1 MKTMKLTI
9 LCLLTAL
16 FMGAESVMAQE
27 ERRDYSEQRL
37 KLRAEMM
44 ALDMAERYNLDEK
57 QVKELTKAN
66 LEWLQKRDDAPGLRP
81 GPRQDAD
88 RRWADRR
95 HYPRRGWHRGGC
107 CGAPRCADYCC
118 EAYCTDGRH
127 ALDCPY
133 YDEARRPAP
142 TKEEMEKF
150 AAERKQAFEERRA
163 AREAYE
169 ESLKKIMTE
178 EQYKA
183 YQERRPGARP

>member
-9 LCLLTAL
+9 VCLLAAL
-16 FMGAESVMAQE
+16 FMGSGSVMAQDG
-27 ERRDYSEQRL
+27 RRDYSEQRM

-57 QVKELTKAN
+57 QVQELTEAN
-66 LEWLQKRDDAPGLRP
+66 LEWLQKRGDAPGLRP
-81 GPRQDAD
+81 GPRPNAD

-95 HYPRRGWHRGGC
+95 HHPRRGWHRGGC
-107 CGAPRCADYCC
+107 CDAPRHADYCC
-118 EAYCTDGRH
+118 EAYCTDGHH
-127 ALDCPY
+127 APDCPY

-142 TKEEMEKF
+142 TKEELDQR
-150 AAERKQAFEERRA
+150 AAERKKIVEERRA

-169 ESLKKIMTE
+169 KRLQKIMTE

-183 YQERRPGARP
+183 YQERRPGARL

>member
-9 LCLLTAL
+9 VCLLAAL
-16 FMGAESVMAQE
+16 FMGAGSVMAQE
-27 ERRDYSEQRL
+27 ERRDYSEQRM

-57 QVKELTKAN
+57 QVEELTKAN
-66 LEWLQKRDDAPGLRP
+66 LEWLQKRGDAPGLRP
-81 GPRQDAD
+81 GPRPNAD

-95 HYPRRGWHRGGC
+95 HHPRRGWHRGGC
-107 CGAPRCADYCC
+107 CGAPRCADNCC
-118 EAYCTDGRH
+118 EAYCTDGHH
-127 ALDCPY
+127 APDCPY

-150 AAERKQAFEERRA
+150 AAKRKQAFEERRA

-183 YQERRPGARP
+183 YQERRPGARL